1 MTDLRVQK
9 RMAAEL
15 LDCGQNAVWIDPLE
29 QEDVA
34 SAITREDIRRLIRK
48 DVIQK
53 RAEEGTSRGRARKR
67 DEQRA
72 KGRQSG
78 PGTRSGSKG
87 ARNPSKKEW
96 MSRIRA
102 IRDQL
107 KTLRDE
113 GHITSSEYRTYY
125 KRAKGGRYNSRAHIL
140 NHLVIDDVLSEEEA
154 AEIKEA
160 NA

>member
-1 MTDLRVQK
+1 
-9 RMAAEL
+9 MAADL
-15 LDCGQNAVWIDPLE
+15 LDCGENRVWIDPLE

-53 RAEEGTSRGRARKR
+53 RAEEGTSRARARDR
-67 DEQRA
+67 EEQRS

-78 PGTRSGSKG
+78 PGSRSGSKE

-96 MSRIRA
+96 MSKIRA
-102 IRDQL
+102 IRDEL
-107 KTLRDE
+107 KSLRDE
-113 GHITSSEYRTYY
+113 DHLTSSEYRTYY
-125 KRAKGGRYNSRAHIL
+125 KRAKGGRYDSRAHLL
-140 NHLVIDDVLSEEEA
+140 NHLVIDGVLSEEEA

-160 NA
+160 DS